1 MSLPTTSARL
11 RIYLGES
18 EKLEHKPLYEALV
31 LKAREAGL
39 SGATVF
45 RSPLGYGGSSEL
57 HSAKI
62 LQLSTDLP
70 VVVEMIDAEEKV
82 RAFADQIKSLVGG
95 GLITLE
101 QVEVIHHAVKTA

>member
-1 MSLPTTSARL
+1 MNLPAKSARL
-11 RIYLGES
+11 RIYTGES
-18 EKLEHKPLYEALV
+18 EKLEHKPLYEVLV
-31 LKAREAGL
+31 LKARKAGL

-70 VVVEMIDAEEKV
+70 VVVEMIDAEEKL
-82 RAFADQIKSLVGG
+82 RSFAEQTKELIGG